1 MVLRVVRDGE
11 PPGPPGRYELRPL
24 TRSGVD
30 LVQVVW
36 LGAGERVPIVAMEVV
51 PDRLPLLAE
60 ALNEH
65 LAGDTP
71 RSNTRTT

>member
-1 MVLRVVRDGE
+1 M
-11 PPGPPGRYELRPL
+11 
-24 TRSGVD
+24 GVD

-60 ALNEH
+60 ALDRY
-65 LAGDTP
+65 LAPPP
-71 RSNTRTT
+71 R